1 MYGTK
6 GRPMPED
13 TGKNRLSLFWILQ
26 ISGWFLYWASHLLTS
41 TIRQGWSSFQFIR
54 FTTSSLSGFLV
65 TLFLRYLYK
74 KTKYRSRSILSLAA
88 IGFLYSL
95 LAANVLVWVSNVFR
109 FPLWGTES
117 TLFGGFTLLDYVK
130 KVMWWILPFVGWS
143 ALYFGIK
150 FWQSSQ
156 LQKERT
162 EKANALVQ
170 SAQLQS
176 LRYRL
181 NPHFLFNALNS
192 IRALIGEDKKEAK
205 AMITELSEVLRYTLV
220 SKNYHDVPLKNE
232 IEAIRHYLAIEKIR
246 YEDKLDVTFEID
258 PAAGDY
264 PVLSFI
270 LFPLVENAVKHGMK
284 TGAVPLRVFVKVEVK
299 NGFLRMEVKNS
310 GKWIEPSDKKDNDA
324 LGTGLK
330 NIRYRLNE
338 EYKERHRFDISEKDG
353 YVSAVMEIQYN

>member
-1 MYGTK
+1 MYGKK

-26 ISGWFLYWASHLLTS
+26 ISGWFLYWASHLLAS
-41 TIRQGWSSFQFIR
+41 TVRQGWSSYQFTR
-54 FTTSSLSGFLV
+54 FTTSSFSGFLV

-74 KTKYRSRSILSLAA
+74 KTKYRSRPILFLVV

-95 LAANVLVWVSNVFR
+95 LAANILVWVANILR
-109 FPLWGTES
+109 IPLWGTEA
-117 TLFGGFTLLDYVK
+117 TLFADLTLLAYVK

-143 ALYFGIK
+143 AFYFGIK
-150 FWQSSQ
+150 FWQASQ
-156 LQKERT
+156 MQKERT

-192 IRALIGEDKKEAK
+192 IRALIGEDKKGAK
-205 AMITELSEVLRYTLV
+205 TMITELSEVLRYTLV

-246 YEDKLDVTFEID
+246 YEDKLDVSFELD
-258 PAAGDY
+258 PTAGDF

-284 TGAVPLRVFVKVEVK
+284 TSPMPLRINIIIKVK
-299 NGFLRMEVKNS
+299 NNFLGMEVKNS
-310 GKWIEPSDKKDNDA
+310 GKWIESSSKEDDYS
-324 LGTGLK
+324 LGTGLN

-338 EYKERHRFDISEKDG
+338 EYKERHHFNISEKNG
-353 YVSAVMEIQYN
+353 YVSAVMEILYN